1 MALRHLTKGESQPYK
16 ATKKGRKSMEKI
28 RTRFAPSP
36 TGFLHIG
43 GARTALFN
51 WLYARHHG
59 GEFILRIED
68 TDQQRS
74 TDESTQAIL
83 DAMTWMGLTWDE
95 GPYFQAQRVE
105 LHREMVQKLIR
116 EDKAYY
122 CTCTPD
128 ELEAKRKQALATGK
142 KPKYDGTCRDK
153 KLTKAADSVVRFRS
167 KQDGAT
173 VVEDLI
179 KGNIIF
185 NNEELDDLIIERS
198 DGYPTYNFAV
208 VIDDALM
215 NITHVI
221 RGDDHVNNTPRQILL
236 YEALGFNVPK
246 FAHVPMILGSD
257 KTRLSKRHGAT
268 SVMAYKD
275 MGFLPEA
282 LVNYLV
288 RLGWAHGDQEIFSMA
303 QLIELFSMEAVGKSP
318 AVFNPDKL
326 LWLNAHY
333 IKESSSDR
341 LLEEMKP
348 LWPVGT
354 DTGDAAFTKN
364 VIADLQPRVKT
375 LVELASMADFYFTDD
390 VTYEAQAA
398 QKFLTPDIIGH
409 FKGMLDGISAVKNF
423 TKEGLEDFFKAF
435 TQERNIKFKV
445 IAQPLRVALTG
456 KTISPGIDE
465 IMVTLGKDR
474 VIKKIQNAITYIES
488 NR

>member
-1 MALRHLTKGESQPYK
+1 MG
-16 ATKKGRKSMEKI
+16 KI

-51 WLYARHHG
+51 WLYTRHNG
-59 GEFILRIED
+59 GEFVLRIED

-74 TDESTQAIL
+74 TEESTKAIL
-83 DAMTWMGLTWDE
+83 DAMTWLGLNWDE

-105 LHREMVQKLIR
+105 LHRDMVQKLIH
-116 EDKAYY
+116 EGKAYY
-122 CTCTPD
+122 CTCTPE
-128 ELEAKRKQALATGK
+128 ELEEKRKLALATGK

-153 KLTKAADSVVRFRS
+153 KLTKSANSVVRFRS
-167 KQDGAT
+167 RQDGAT
-173 VVEDLI
+173 IVEDLI
-179 KGNIIF
+179 KGKIIF

-208 VIDDALM
+208 VVDDALM

-236 YEALGFNVPK
+236 YEALGFDVPK

-268 SVMAYKD
+268 SVMAYKE
-275 MGFLPEA
+275 MGYLPEA

-288 RLGWAHGDQEIFSMA
+288 RLGWAYGDQEIFSLA
-303 QLIELFSMEAVGKSP
+303 QLVELFNMDAVGKSP
-318 AVFNPDKL
+318 AVFNPEKL

-341 LLEEMKP
+341 LMEEMKP
-348 LWPVGT
+348 LWPAGT
-354 DTGDAAFTKN
+354 NTREAGFTKQ

-375 LVELASMADFYFTDD
+375 LVELANMADFYFADE
-390 VTYEAQAA
+390 VHYEEQAA
-398 QKFLTPDIIGH
+398 QKFLTSEISEHLKAMVI
-409 FKGMLDGISAVKNF
+409 GISTVQEFN
-423 TKEGLEDFFKAF
+423 KERIEEFLKSFIEKH
-435 TQERNIKFKV
+435 NIKFKV

-456 KTISPGIDE
+456 KTVSPGIDE
-465 IMVTLGKDR
+465 VMVTFGKDR
-474 VIKKIQNAITYIES
+474 VIKKINNAIAYIES
-488 NR
+488 HA

>member
-1 MALRHLTKGESQPYK
+1 
-16 ATKKGRKSMEKI
+16 MEKI

-51 WLYARHHG
+51 WLYTRHHG

-83 DAMTWMGLTWDE
+83 DAMAWLGLNWDE
-95 GPYFQAQRVE
+95 GPYFQAQRVQ
-105 LHREMVQKLIR
+105 LHRDMVQKLIK
-116 EDKAYY
+116 ENKAYY
-122 CTCTPD
+122 CTCTPE
-128 ELEAKRKQALATGK
+128 ELEAKRKQALSTGK

-153 KLTKAADSVVRFRS
+153 KLTKSTNSVVRFRS
-167 KQDGAT
+167 RENGVT

-208 VIDDALM
+208 VVDDALM

-236 YEALGFNVPK
+236 YQALGFDIPK

-268 SVMAYKD
+268 SVMAYKE

-288 RLGWAHGDQEIFSMA
+288 RLGWAHGDQEIFSLA
-303 QLIELFSMEAVGKSP
+303 QLVELFSMDAVGKSP

-333 IKESSSDR
+333 IKKAFPER
-341 LLEEMKP
+341 LMEDMKF
-348 LWPVGT
+348 LWPAGSNT
-354 DTGDAAFTKN
+354 DDASFTQK

-375 LVELASMADFYFTDD
+375 LVELANMADFYFADEIK
-390 VTYEAQAA
+390 YEEQAA
-398 QKFLTPDIIGH
+398 QKFLTLDISEHLKAIVNE
-409 FKGMLDGISAVKNF
+409 ISSVQNF
-423 TKEGLEDFFKAF
+423 SKENLEEFLKAF
-435 TQERNIKFKV
+435 TQERNIKFKI

-456 KTISPGIDE
+456 KTVSPGIDE
-465 IMVTLGKDR
+465 VMVTLGKDR
-474 VIKKIQNAITYIES
+474 VIKKIQNAISHIES
-488 NR
+488 KH